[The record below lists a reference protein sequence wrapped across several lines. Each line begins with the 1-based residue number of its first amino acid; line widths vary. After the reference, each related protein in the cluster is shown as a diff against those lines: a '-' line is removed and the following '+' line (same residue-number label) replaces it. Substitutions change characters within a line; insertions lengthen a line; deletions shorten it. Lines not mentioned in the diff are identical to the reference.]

1 MSNSM
6 TQTSSS
12 ATLRTHSIFWLD
24 ASVNNEENIT
34 AQKKLRSII
43 NQLRTF
49 VDPEEF
55 LDRVRFIP
63 QGDLTMLIVSGQMGR
78 IVVPEMQ
85 KLAQVSSI
93 YVYCFDKEA
102 NLQWSQPY
110 KKVKAVCT
118 KLDELIDIIRV
129 DQKNRGRNE
138 EALAMDILDRSST
151 ELNGEFL
158 HSQLLIDVLI
168 RMKPSQQDKN
178 ELLALLKKEYKANEV
193 DLKLV
198 NELHV
203 TYESAKAIW
212 WYTREP
218 FLYPMMNKALRV
230 RNTELIF
237 LFRTVIR
244 DIYEQLVVHQCQ
256 KRVTVYRGQILSIG
270 EYKNLRKSSC
280 GSMISLN
287 SFLSTS
293 LNRKIVER
301 FAQQNMHLCASGDYV
316 VVIFEIEADP
326 DVVCTMNDKDKNR
339 RPFAQI
345 DELSYYGEESEVLFM
360 LGSIFRLSDI
370 SHDQSSLSADA
381 TISIIRMTLCSD
393 HDNDLKQLYDHM
405 KNEYDRPR
413 SVSDFLTWGEEMNL
427 LSLGDVSRNMGK
439 FDLAENYYR
448 RWLIKLPSNDPSV
461 GGLYQR
467 LGTVTYAKGEY
478 DTSLEWYQKSL
489 EIIVK
494 TRPSDHVSIG
504 NTHNSIGETHRKK
517 GDRDQAL
524 ESYNRAVSLFKQAH
538 DENHPKMALFYSNI
552 RNIYQEGKT
561 YFEALDFYEKSL
573 DIREKHLPPDH
584 PKLGASC
591 NSIGAVRRC
600 LSHYDF
606 ALDHYN
612 RSIKIK
618 LRSLPAQHPDIAIT
632 YRNMGLVY
640 ECKDEL
646 EQALIYMKKAQTIY
660 EVALPLNHPNIVKI
674 KDNVKRV
681 EDKLKIKNKK

>member
-1 MSNSM
+1 MATSM
-6 TQTSSS
+6 TQTISNDSLE
-12 ATLRTHSIFWLD
+12 TYSIFWLD
-24 ASVNNEENIT
+24 ASVNNEDNIA

-55 LDRVRFIP
+55 LDGVRFIQ
-63 QGDLTMLIVSGQMGR
+63 QGDLTILIVSGQMGR

-93 YVYCFDKEA
+93 YVYCFNKEA
-102 NLQWSQPY
+102 HLQWSQPY

-151 ELNGEFL
+151 ELNGDFL

-168 RMKPSQQDKN
+168 RMKPSQHDKN
-178 ELLALLKKEYKANEV
+178 ELLALLKKEYKSNDGE
-193 DLKLV
+193 LKLV
-198 NELHV
+198 NDFHMA
-203 TYESAKAIW
+203 YESTKAIW
-212 WYTREP
+212 WYTRES
-218 FLYPMMNKALRV
+218 FLYRMMNKALRV

-244 DIYEQLVVHQCQ
+244 DIYEQLLAHQCQ
-256 KRVTVYRGQILSIG
+256 KRVTAYRGQVLSIV
-270 EYKNLRKSSC
+270 EYKKLEKSC
-280 GSMISLN
+280 GSIISLN

-293 LNRKIVER
+293 LNRRIAER
-301 FAQQNMHLCASGDYV
+301 FVEQNKHLCASGDHV

-326 DVVCTMNDKDKNR
+326 SVVCTMNGKDKKNR

-360 LGSIFRLSDI
+360 LGSIFRLNEI
-370 SHDQSSLSADA
+370 SHDQSSSLSVKA
-381 TISIIRMTLCSD
+381 TMSIIRMTLCSD

-405 KNEYDRPR
+405 KNKYGR
-413 SVSDFLTWGEEMNL
+413 EETNL
-427 LSLGDVSRNMGK
+427 LSLGDVMFDMGK
-439 FDLAENYYR
+439 FDLAEKYYR
-448 RWLIKLPSNDPSV
+448 RWLSELPSNDPSL
-461 GGLYQR
+461 GGLYYN
-467 LGTVTYAKGEY
+467 LGMVADAKGEY

-489 EIIVK
+489 EILVK
-494 TRPSDHVSIG
+494 TRLYDHVNIG
-504 NTHNSIGETHRKK
+504 GTHNSIGNVHRNK
-517 GDRDQAL
+517 GDRGQAL

-538 DENHPKMALFYSNI
+538 DKNHPHLASFYNNI
-552 RNIYQEGKT
+552 GLIYQEEKK

-573 DIREKHLPPDH
+573 ALRRKHLPADH
-584 PKLGASC
+584 PDLGTSY
-591 NSIGAVRRC
+591 NNIGVVHHY
-600 LSHYDF
+600 LGHYDL

-612 RSIKIK
+612 RSLKIRLK
-618 LRSLPAQHPDIAIT
+618 SLPAQHPDIAMT
-632 YRNMGLVY
+632 YVNMGLVY
-640 ECKDEL
+640 EDKVEL

-660 EVALPLNHPNIVKI
+660 EVVLPLNHPDVVKI
-674 KDNVKRV
+674 KNIVKRV
-681 EDKLKIKNKK
+681 EDK